1 MKELLLN
8 YIKDPY
14 LLRLIRGFVML
25 TSMTSFSYIADK
37 TKDDDFA
44 NICTIGA
51 ILVSIFFMIMAFEK
65 G

>member
-14 LLRLIRGFVML
+14 LLRLIRGLVML
-25 TSMTSFSYIADK
+25 TSMTSFSYIAEN
-37 TKDDDFA
+37 TKDSDFA
-44 NICTIGA
+44 DICTIGA
-51 ILVSIFFMIMAFEK
+51 FLISIFFMIMVFEK